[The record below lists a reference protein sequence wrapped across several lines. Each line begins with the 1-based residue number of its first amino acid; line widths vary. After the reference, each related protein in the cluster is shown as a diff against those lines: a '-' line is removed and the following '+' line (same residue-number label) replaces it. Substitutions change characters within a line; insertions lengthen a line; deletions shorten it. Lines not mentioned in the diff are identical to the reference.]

1 MISIHSGIQALRNFK
16 VKTLQEKLQLRLP
29 DLSIVGAEF
38 IHFVESDKKLNTED
52 WRHLDKLLNYA
63 PPINLS
69 NTVCS
74 ITVTPRQGTIS
85 PWSSKAT
92 DIVHLCGLKQIKRL
106 ERGINYH
113 FNRQLQAG
121 ELDEVLGV
129 ISDRMTESY
138 LKEAT
143 EAHKLFDE
151 LSPKECQSIDLIK
164 SGRSAIENANIDL
177 GLALSEIEIDYL
189 FEQFSNLNRNPKDI
203 ELMMFAQTNSEHCR
217 HKIFNADW
225 IIDDERQAVS
235 LFDMIRNTYKQ
246 HPEGLLSVIATIQL

>member
-38 IHFVESDKKLNTED
+38 IHFVKSDKKLNTED

-69 NTVCS
+69 NTVCRV
-74 ITVTPRQGTIS
+74 TVTPRQGTIS

-113 FNRQLQAG
+113 FNRQLQDG

-129 ISDRMTESY
+129 VSDRMTESC
-138 LKEAT
+138 LK
-143 EAHKLFDE
+143 
-151 LSPKECQSIDLIK
+151 
-164 SGRSAIENANIDL
+164 
-177 GLALSEIEIDYL
+177 
-189 FEQFSNLNRNPKDI
+189 
-203 ELMMFAQTNSEHCR
+203 
-217 HKIFNADW
+217 
-225 IIDDERQAVS
+225 
-235 LFDMIRNTYKQ
+235 
-246 HPEGLLSVIATIQL
+246 